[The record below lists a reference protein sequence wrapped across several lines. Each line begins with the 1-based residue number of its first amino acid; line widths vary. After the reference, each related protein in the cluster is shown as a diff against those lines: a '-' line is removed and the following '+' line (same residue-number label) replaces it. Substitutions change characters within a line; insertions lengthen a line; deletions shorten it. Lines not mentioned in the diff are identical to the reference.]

1 MIYGWNLFFTS
12 KLGVV
17 FFSKCQRGE
26 IKQQQMVVFTW
37 KNEEVAPGYP
47 KKWWLLV
54 VTCCRP
60 IALNDAVNL
69 PDPAKI
75 SMQNIWC
82 SRRREDPSHNLI
94 SAVTHHNLP
103 LTKPESLAFVSPG
116 EYQSNII
123 LHAWYSGRWN
133 AHCSFQLNQRPDF
146 ATPPFNRKDWSLDGI
161 ASQTSRS
168 EAPTMLKSKAILCL
182 LQIGPT
188 ETITTGGLE
197 VLSDEALRQIWSSA
211 ASILAF
217 LAFSFP
223 FWLMRRKTSQT
234 YHSFNQRWWLS
245 LGLHTFPKRIG
256 NTPKITDYINK
267 PKTIIFTNSS

>member
-1 MIYGWNLFFTS
+1 
-12 KLGVV
+12 
-17 FFSKCQRGE
+17 
-26 IKQQQMVVFTW
+26 MVVFTW

-116 EYQSNII
+116 KYQSNII

-146 ATPPFNRKDWSLDGI
+146 ATPPSTERIEAWMELLPKPHGQKLQPCWSLRRSC
-161 ASQTSRS
+161 ACSR
-168 EAPTMLKSKAILCL
+168 
-182 LQIGPT
+182 
-188 ETITTGGLE
+188 
-197 VLSDEALRQIWSSA
+197 
-211 ASILAF
+211 
-217 LAFSFP
+217 
-223 FWLMRRKTSQT
+223 
-234 YHSFNQRWWLS
+234 
-245 LGLHTFPKRIG
+245 
-256 NTPKITDYINK
+256 
-267 PKTIIFTNSS
+267 